1 MRSFGS
7 RRGNTAVRFM
17 VEQSARRRMWASAGP
32 ERRDEADG
40 ERDPLAV
47 RWTREFFERVRA
59 RAVPRMAVVEPFGER
74 GELRFF
80 GGERLSLW
88 ALTTPLELVLAYEH
102 GESRASLRERA
113 RRWLAC
119 LRTRTAPGL
128 ASRHWGY
135 PVYGARLDPRTD
147 ELDVVWAVPGDW
159 MAFAASELPVPPR
172 LERPA
177 GWSAA
182 DLAHA

>member
-17 VEQSARRRMWASAGP
+17 VEQSARRRMWAGTAP
-32 ERRDEADG
+32 ERGDATDG
-40 ERDPLAV
+40 ERDPLAA
-47 RWTREFFERVRA
+47 RWTRGFFELVRA
-59 RAVPRMAVVEPFGER
+59 RALPRMTFVEPFEGR

-88 ALTTPLELVLAYEH
+88 ALATPLELVIAYEH
-102 GESRASLRERA
+102 GENGASLRERA
-113 RRWLAC
+113 HRWLAC
-119 LRTRTAPGL
+119 LTTRTAPGP
-128 ASRHWGY
+128 ASRHWGH

-159 MAFAASELPVPPR
+159 MAFAASELPVPASR
-172 LERPA
+172 ERPA
-177 GWSAA
+177 AWAA
-182 DLAHA
+182 SDLARA

>member
-17 VEQSARRRMWASAGP
+17 VEQSARRRMWAGPGP
-32 ERRDEADG
+32 ERADEPEQG
-40 ERDPLAV
+40 GDPLAV
-47 RWTREFFERVRA
+47 RWTRGFFERART
-59 RAVPRMAVVEPFGER
+59 RAVPLMALVESLDGL

-88 ALTTPLELVLAYEH
+88 ALSSPRELVIAYEH
-102 GESRASLRERA
+102 GEDRESIRERA

-119 LRTRTAPGL
+119 LTTHTAPGL
-128 ASRHWGY
+128 ASRHWGH
-135 PVYGARLDPRTD
+135 PVYGARVDPRTD

-159 MAFAASELPVPPR
+159 LGIVASDLPVPR
-172 LERPA
+172 HH
-177 GWSAA
+177 
-182 DLAHA
+182 DLPDHWQEFARV

>member
-7 RRGNTAVRFM
+7 RRGITAVNFM
-17 VEQSARRRMWASAGP
+17 VRQAARRRMWASLGP
-32 ERRDEADG
+32 ERGEAPAED
-40 ERDPLAV
+40 RDPLAV
-47 RWTREFFERVRA
+47 RWTRGFFERVRTQA
-59 RAVPRMAVVEPFGER
+59 IPLMAPVEPFGDL

-80 GGERLSLW
+80 GGDRLALW
-88 ALTTPLELVLAYEH
+88 ALSTPLELVIAYEH

-119 LRTRTAPGL
+119 LTTRTAPGL
-128 ASRHWGY
+128 ASRHWGH

-159 MAFAASELPVPPR
+159 LGLVASDLPVPR
-172 LERPA
+172 ERDLPLRWEQPA
-177 GWSAA
+177 GV
-182 DLAHA
+182 

>member
-7 RRGNTAVRFM
+7 RRGITAVRFM
-17 VEQSARRRMWASAGP
+17 VEQTARRRLWASVGP
-32 ERRDEADG
+32 ERGDAPEGAG
-40 ERDPLAV
+40 DPLAV

-59 RAVPRMAVVEPFGER
+59 QAIPRMAHVAPFEDR

-80 GGERLSLW
+80 GGERVSLW
-88 ALTTPLELVLAYEH
+88 ALSTARELVIAYEH
-102 GESRASLRERA
+102 GEDPESLRQRA

-119 LRTRTAPGL
+119 LATRTAPGL
-128 ASRHWGY
+128 ASRHWGH

-159 MAFAASELPVPPR
+159 LGLVASDVPVPRRHDAPSHWEA
-172 LERPA
+172 LA
-177 GWSAA
+177 GV
-182 DLAHA
+182 

>member
-17 VEQSARRRMWASAGP
+17 VEQSARRRLWASLGP
-32 ERRDEADG
+32 ERGDEPA
-40 ERDPLAV
+40 ENRDPLAV
-47 RWTREFFERVRA
+47 RWTRAFFERA
-59 RAVPRMAVVEPFGER
+59 RAHAVPLMAPVESFGEL

-80 GGERLSLW
+80 GGDRLSLW
-88 ALTTPLELVLAYEH
+88 ALSTPLELVFAYEH
-102 GESRASLRERA
+102 GETLASLRERA

-119 LRTRTAPGL
+119 LTTRTAPGL
-128 ASRHWGY
+128 ASRHWGH

-159 MAFAASELPVPPR
+159 LGFVASDLPVPR
-172 LERPA
+172 A
-177 GWSAA
+177 H
-182 DLAHA
+182 DLPQQWEEMARA